1 MGNGILIIAI
11 NGRQYFKLSLIVI
24 ILLLSTRLNAQ
35 YHVAWTRSYNENY
48 NLLFY
53 PGQTVDG
60 FLFSS
65 FDAEGIKIVK
75 LNTKGKLVFSK
86 DANTISDSVDVA
98 YRNFF
103 PSTKGQLFHEG
114 YGGFYKNTRNSVCLK
129 RTDKNY
135 NTIGFGGLVNTYKKP
150 TSFETSAGHF
160 EFSDSSVAKIE
171 LARIEKWENEYT
183 DLVFTKYDK
192 NGKLISSYVNKDW
205 ETGYYDYVT
214 RSFIRWKTFT
224 INDSTLMVY
233 GGHTQKDS
241 MGVMGFLILDGNG
254 KIKGVKDELDI
265 LKLKNRGKVYYDL
278 LDVIYCKNKF
288 YMLYHIRQWD
298 NVGVD
303 IRQVLVCN
311 SNFDSLTSYQMPP
324 RYSFFQHWGHEDYF
338 KFISYINDAE
348 SNILPTDINEKLCI
362 ADTLTNIEKCF
373 QLRKILGN
381 HYFKSNTP
389 QDADYNVFSLHHRL
403 ATYDGGLLLI
413 YTREYPYYDASIGG
427 YLTNTEEI
435 VVKISPG
442 DGLDTLGH
450 EADDTNVIVTVKPE
464 KEVLVF
470 PNPNNTNTLNV
481 NTDKWQ
487 SIMVYNTIG
496 QVIKTYANTSL
507 KYKDSIDISALAAGH
522 YYLQIKLPEKTVYQ
536 KFIRH

>member
-1 MGNGILIIAI
+1 MKRSEAIYKNRGRPYFGLPLFFILA
-11 NGRQYFKLSLIVI
+11 LSISVK
-24 ILLLSTRLNAQ
+24 AQ
-35 YHVAWTRSYNENY
+35 YHISWTRTFSEKYP
-48 NLLFY
+48 LLFY
-53 PGQTVDG
+53 PAQTADG
-60 FLFSS
+60 ILFSNY
-65 FDAEGIKIVK
+65 DAEGIKIVK
-75 LNTKGKLVFSK
+75 LNNKGKMILNKVIA
-86 DANTISDSVDVA
+86 DRNDSESVA
-98 YRNFF
+98 YRDFF

-114 YGGFYKNTRNSVCLK
+114 YGAFYQNTRNSVCLK
-129 RTDKNY
+129 KTDRNY

-278 LDVIYCKNKF
+278 SDVIYCQNKF
-288 YMLYHIRQWD
+288 YIYYHITQWD
-298 NVGVD
+298 NKGVD
-303 IRQVLVCN
+303 IRRVLVCN
-311 SNFDSLTSYQMPP
+311 SNFDSLNSYAMPK
-324 RYSFFQHWGHEDYF
+324 RYSFFQHWGHKDYY
-338 KFISYINDAE
+338 KFISYINDPE

-522 YYLQIKLPEKTVYQ
+522 YYLQIKLPEKTVYH